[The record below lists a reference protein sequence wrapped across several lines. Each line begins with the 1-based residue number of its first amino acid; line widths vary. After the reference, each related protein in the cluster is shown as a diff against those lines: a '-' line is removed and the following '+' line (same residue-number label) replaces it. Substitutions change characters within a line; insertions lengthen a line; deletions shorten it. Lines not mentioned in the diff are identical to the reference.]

1 MLKISASTTTDSPYP
16 RLSCVLAMAT
26 SPAETNAE
34 LLRQILAEL
43 KQLNELMV
51 AFTND
56 GFPLSRTIPTTETLS
71 ALVVAAALLSRQDP
85 RVNPQD
91 LGNRLA
97 AAPVISTQL
106 IAQVDAYLQ
115 STQAQQLD
123 QLANRVQSPPSG
135 S

>member
-1 MLKISASTTTDSPYP
+1 
-16 RLSCVLAMAT
+16 MAT

-34 LLRQILAEL
+34 LLKQILHEI

-56 GFPLSRTIPTTETLS
+56 GFPLARTIPTTETLS

-91 LGNRLA
+91 LNNRIA

-115 STQAQQLD
+115 STQVQHLDHLAQQ
-123 QLANRVQSPPSG
+123 AQSPPG
-135 S
+135 SS

>member
-1 MLKISASTTTDSPYP
+1 
-16 RLSCVLAMAT
+16 MAT

-34 LLRQILAEL
+34 LLRQILVEL

-71 ALVVAAALLSRQDP
+71 ALVVAAALISRQDP

-115 STQAQQLD
+115 NTQAQQLD